1 MTVTVPATMLLAV
14 APALAVV
21 PAVVLVVIPPLT
33 VVVPTLVPALTPA
46 IVPAVLHHGAPT
58 ETTVMGETDTD
69 TESGQPHNRRGHD
82 RYPLKPAHH
91 STLPYVDTKP

>member
-1 MTVTVPATMLLAV
+1 MTVPATMLLAV
-14 APALAVV
+14 VPALAVI